1 MIDPKSNY
9 FQHGDVLGHRMDALP
24 AGLKPVKPRG
34 GRHIL
39 AEGETTNHAHAIC
52 DLDNCDV
59 FAAEDGTLYMTV
71 KSPVEITHEE
81 HKAQTIAPGN
91 YKIGRVREA
100 DPFSE
105 SVRQVRD

>member
-9 FQHGDVLGHRMDALP
+9 QQHGDVLLSRVDAIP
-24 AGLKPVKPRG
+24 SKAKCVHPKG

-39 AEGETTNHAHAIC
+39 AEGETTMHHHAIA
-52 DLDNCDV
+52 DLSNCDV
-59 FAAEDGTLYMTV
+59 FSADDGTLYLSV
-71 KSPVEITHEE
+71 KAPVELTHEE

-91 YKIGRVREA
+91 YKVGRVREA

-105 SVRQVRD
+105 AVRQVRD